1 MTPTSPS
8 PHTLSRTQV
17 ACACLAAS
25 AFMLA
30 ALLLA
35 SLAGRF
41 APLTAPAEAS
51 MVQTADDYVL
61 LTAQTRNGEES
72 LFVLDNRERKLLI
85 YRTDVSRGRMAPY
98 VIEDID
104 SIFSRRPQRR

>member
-1 MTPTSPS
+1 MTPDTHSPAGL
-8 PHTLSRTQV
+8 TRMQL
-17 ACACLAAS
+17 ACVCLAAS

-41 APLTAPAEAS
+41 APLTADARAS

-61 LTAQTRNGEES
+61 LTAQTRNNEES
-72 LFVLDNRERKLLI
+72 LFVLDNRGRKLI
-85 YRTDVSRGRMAPY
+85 VYRTDVSRDRLVPY

-104 SIFSRRPQRR
+104 TIFNRQPQRR